1 MAAARGDTRQQLAA
15 VAETSMS
22 TVELFGQ
29 TVETLRRAMPI
40 DGWCGHTLD
49 PATAMPTG
57 GDTREGYQAELVPR
71 MLEIEYAVGDVNA
84 LNGLLHQPS
93 PAATLAEAT
102 GGDLSS
108 SPRYR
113 DVVRPSGFEH
123 ELRVLLRQNGQ
134 PWGALVLMRGAD
146 APAFNTE
153 ELALLG
159 SLSGTYAAAIRRILL
174 RGYVAAGGVPEHP
187 GLLLLGADQAVE
199 TVTPEAER
207 WLAQLPDTGHGDG
220 PPLSVVALASRA
232 AQQGGSAVRSRIRA
246 LSGSWVTLT
255 GWSLGGGRTAVSLE
269 SSAPHDLTAL
279 ALEAYSLSAREREVV
294 ELVLLGFSTAE
305 IAARLFL
312 SPYTVQD
319 HLKAVFDKTGVRS
332 RRELAADLFFRH
344 YLPRIER
351 GTPLRHDG
359 WFSDPRS

>member
-15 VAETSMS
+15 VAETSTTAVDLFGR
-22 TVELFGQ
+22 TVEA
-29 TVETLRRAMPI
+29 LRRTMPV

-57 GDTREGYQAELVPR
+57 GDTREGYGAELVPR

-84 LNGLLHQPS
+84 LNGLLHQAS
-93 PAATLAEAT
+93 PAGTLAEAT
-102 GGDLSS
+102 GGDPWR

-123 ELRVLLRQNGQ
+123 ELRVVLRQNGQ
-134 PWGALVLMRGAD
+134 PWGAIVLMRGAD
-146 APAFNTE
+146 APAFSAE
-153 ELALLG
+153 ELSMLG
-159 SLSGTYAAAIRRILL
+159 SLSGTFAEAIRRILL
-174 RGYVAAGGVPEHP
+174 QGYVASGGVPEHP
-187 GLLLLGADQAVE
+187 GLVLLGPGHALE
-199 TVTPEAER
+199 NVTPEAER
-207 WLAQLPDTGHGDG
+207 WLAALPDTGHGDG
-220 PPLSVVALASRA
+220 PPMSVVALASQA
-232 AQQGGSAVRSRIRA
+232 AHRGGTAVRSRARTV
-246 LSGSWVTLT
+246 GGTWVTLT
-255 GWSLGGGRTAVSLE
+255 AWSLGEGRTAVSLE

-279 ALEAYSLSAREREVV
+279 ALEAYALSAREREVV
-294 ELVLLGFSTAE
+294 ELVLLGYSTAE
-305 IAARLFL
+305 IARRLFL

-359 WFSDPRS
+359 WFTDP